1 MCLGLQAYS
10 QCTKETVTDPSGIET
25 WNTDVTNPNAKPNPY
40 TLDAIKVESGKTL
53 IIEGLNLKFECDGGN
68 ILVEPGGKLILKNV
82 TIESDLDVDG
92 NLYGFK
98 GITVEGADD
107 THHQMNYYRSWYDPT
122 NPTFTDFDGYN
133 TAHGILIMQNS
144 TIKRV
149 SRKLS
154 TTGGTAIESVDGG
167 ILDLYNNRFE
177 NNWRDIYIHDF
188 ERNPQTVNTP
198 NQFNLI
204 NCDFIKEADND
215 QVIEEDEYHDVLYYV
230 WLENVRSVQI
240 EGCYFENNFDTK
252 DSDSRKE
259 GLVVYNASFYLQKS
273 GFSRSEGALT
283 SGDDRWGNS
292 SKCPTYNLPFARV
305 NKFENLTYG
314 ITTCVNLPSG
324 SSSICAS
331 PINEGIGDNTV
342 GISDCLFLNCKNG
355 VFLTTNPT
363 NFYKSS
369 IKVTCARNVYYLHDP
384 SLFGNLQ
391 DFSFFKLKSI
401 QEFIVSENAVEVSVP
416 LQTGPSGQQLSGTE
430 LSGIFIE
437 ITGAKTPTGEIYRNN
452 QAITMDYT
460 IGTTQYSTTFNGGFH
475 CTGNRTKDFPT
486 NAIYLHK
493 EPSSN
498 NGSEQNIY
506 IGCNEFK
513 KIDQPIIISK
523 YLWLIKQGNGA
534 SASDHS
540 KSSENNFTQCNQ
552 PYIKWNRASEHVTA
566 DNKIEYLYDDTDP
579 DPTNTQTDILSK
591 SIADDYDCG
600 PIGCSKWPIRY
611 IDLELGL
618 QNENVN
624 NIYIYYSKESN
635 SINAQ
640 SEKEIDKMS
649 LYDLNGR
656 LLTHTQQIQTKEGVS
671 ILNLN
676 SKLSNGVYVAS
687 LELDNGQFITKKLVI
702 SE

>member
-1 MCLGLQAYS
+1 
-10 QCTKETVTDPSGIET
+10 
-25 WNTDVTNPNAKPNPY
+25 
-40 TLDAIKVESGKTL
+40 
-53 IIEGLNLKFECDGGN
+53 FE
-68 ILVEPGGKLILKNV
+68 
-82 TIESDLDVDG
+82 
-92 NLYGFK
+92 
-98 GITVEGADD
+98 GITVEGAG
-107 THHQMNYYRSWYDPT
+107 TMQPQMNYYRSWYDPT
-122 NPTFTDFDGYN
+122 NSTFTDFDGYN
-133 TAHGILIMQNS
+133 PAHGILIMQNS

-149 SRKLS
+149 LRYKKSAAP
-154 TTGGTAIESVDGG
+154 TAPWHGGTAIESKNGG

-177 NNWRDIYIHDF
+177 NNWRDMYIHDF
-188 ERNPQTVNTP
+188 ERNPLSVNTP

-204 NCDFIKEADND
+204 NCDFIKEPDND
-215 QVIEEDEYHDVLYYV
+215 QVIEDNDADKVLYYV

-240 EGCYFENNFDTK
+240 EGCYFENNFDVT

-259 GLVVYNASFYLQKS
+259 GIVVYDASFYLQKS
-273 GFSRSEGALT
+273 GFSRSQGSLS
-283 SGDDRWGNS
+283 SGDDRWGNTTA
-292 SKCPTYNLPFARV
+292 CPTYNLPFARV

-314 ITTCVNLPSG
+314 ITTCSNLPS
-324 SSSICAS
+324 SSFCPS
-331 PINEGIGDNTV
+331 PIDEGIGDNTV

-355 VFLTTNPT
+355 VFLTTNPA
-363 NFYKSS
+363 NFYKLS
-369 IKVTCARNVYYLHDP
+369 IKVTCVRNVYYLHDP
-384 SLFGNLQ
+384 SLFGDLW

-430 LSGIFIE
+430 LSGILIE

-460 IGTTQYSTTFNGGFH
+460 IGTTQYSTTFNGGFQ

-486 NAIYLHK
+486 KAIYLHK

-534 SASDHS
+534 SANDHS

-552 PYIKWNRASEHVTA
+552 PYIKWNRASIHVTA
-566 DNKIEYLYDDTDP
+566 DNKIEYLYDETDP
-579 DPTNTQTDILSK
+579 DPTNIQTDILSK

-600 PIGCSKWPIRY
+600 PIGCSQWPIRY

-624 NIYIYYSKESN
+624 NVFIYYSKESN
-635 SINAQ
+635 SLTVQ
-640 SEKEIDKMS
+640 LEKEIQKMS
-649 LYDLNGR
+649 LYDMNGR
-656 LLTHTQQIQTKEGVS
+656 LLTHSQQIQTKEGVS

-676 SKLSNGVYVAS
+676 SKLSKGVYVAR
-687 LELDNGQFITKKLVI
+687 LEIDNGQFITKKIVI